1 VVTLQG
7 GAEMN
12 SKRYSDDE
20 AREILKRAVEYQ
32 DQSESHYTRDQLL
45 DIGREMGL
53 SEDAIV
59 KAEQAHLAKKGIE
72 TPVVLAPTPLTTY
85 EIPVEAEEMAF
96 RRHRIQEFRQ
106 NLTSYA
112 IIIPFLFLLNLF
124 TTGFDPLWAIYP
136 ALGWGIGVLFH
147 YFSSRQTEG
156 DDYEKQFDE
165 WLDKRATRIRK
176 RRRRLEE

>member
-1 VVTLQG
+1 
-7 GAEMN
+7 MN
-12 SKRYSDDE
+12 PKRYSDEE
-20 AREILKRAVEYQ
+20 ARDILKRAVDYQ
-32 DQSESHYTRDQLL
+32 EQTDSQYTRDQLL

-53 SEDAIV
+53 SEEAIV
-59 KAEQAHLAKKGIE
+59 KAEQAHMGREGME
-72 TPVVLAPTPLTTY
+72 TPVAPRRTTL
-85 EIPVEAEEMAF
+85 EVPVEAEEIAF
-96 RRHRIQEFRQ
+96 RRHRMQEFRQ

-147 YFSSRQTEG
+147 YVSARQTEG
-156 DDYEKQFDE
+156 DEYEKQFDA
-165 WLDKRATRIRK
+165 WLEKRETRLRR